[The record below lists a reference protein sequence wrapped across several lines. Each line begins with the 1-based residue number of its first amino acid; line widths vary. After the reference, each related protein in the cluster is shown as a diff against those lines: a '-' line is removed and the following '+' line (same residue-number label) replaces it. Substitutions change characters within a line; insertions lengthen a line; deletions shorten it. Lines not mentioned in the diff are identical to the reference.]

1 MRQGRC
7 RKLYERSFTYTALHW
22 SSVVKQMDLMEF
34 LTVLILVFALFMLL
48 AGIFTAYFG
57 SGKSRMI
64 GVVLLVIG
72 LVIGILWVVMGM
84 DGVGIIDVNL
94 SKVIWDAFLYIAAGV
109 LGALAAIGMFLV
121 AIMKS

>member
-1 MRQGRC
+1 MTIG
-7 RKLYERSFTYTALHW
+7 L
-22 SSVVKQMDLMEF
+22 MDF

-64 GVVLLVIG
+64 GVALLVIG
-72 LVIGILWVVMGM
+72 LVVGILWVVMGM
-84 DGVGIIDVNL
+84 DSVDMINVDL
-94 SKVIWDAFLYIAAGV
+94 SSVIWNAFVYIIAAV
-109 LGALAAIGMFLV
+109 IGALVAIGVFLL

>member
-1 MRQGRC
+1 
-7 RKLYERSFTYTALHW
+7 
-22 SSVVKQMDLMEF
+22 MDLMEF

-64 GVVLLVIG
+64 GVVLLVVG
-72 LVIGILWVVMGM
+72 LVVGILWVVLAM
-84 DGVGIIDVNL
+84 DSVAVIDVDL
-94 SKVIWDAFLYIAAGV
+94 SKVIWDAFLFILSGV
-109 LGALAAIGMFLV
+109 LGALAAIGVFLV

>member
-1 MRQGRC
+1 MN
-7 RKLYERSFTYTALHW
+7 
-22 SSVVKQMDLMEF
+22 LMEF

-64 GVVLLVIG
+64 GVALLVIG
-72 LVIGILWVVMGM
+72 LVVGILWVVLGM
-84 DGVGIIDVNL
+84 DSVHVIDVNL
-94 SKVIWDAFLYIAAGV
+94 SSVVWNAFMYIIAGV
-109 LGALAAIGMFLV
+109 LGALAAIGVFLV

>member
-1 MRQGRC
+1 
-7 RKLYERSFTYTALHW
+7 
-22 SSVVKQMDLMEF
+22 MDGWAF

-64 GVVLLVIG
+64 GVALLVIG
-72 LVIGILWVVMGM
+72 LVVGILWVIMGL
-84 DGVGIIDVNL
+84 DSVDIIPVDL
-94 SKVIWDAFLYIAAGV
+94 SKVIWDAFLFILAGV
-109 LGALAAIGMFLV
+109 LGALAAIGVFLV